1 MSDDRDDELRSLL
14 RRGLGSLADES
25 LAHRSDP
32 EKLRT
37 GAVAGARRV
46 RRRRAVVAA
55 ASALAVAGA
64 VVATAATG
72 NLLGADNGTIPAG
85 TGPAPTSSPSS
96 PSSTSSTSSPAG
108 SAPTVSA
115 TATSSGRPA
124 AGEQPLK
131 VTLTVTSGPG
141 SVDGTVFVARWT
153 ASWTGGDAPAEL
165 VLLSDET
172 GLARFSSMVDSNCA
186 GARRSG
192 AAHGVIDY
200 PAPGPHAL
208 SFVVRVKR
216 CSGSSERVAA
226 DVRWTW
232 STGATG

>member
-55 ASALAVAGA
+55 ASALVVAGVIA
-64 VVATAATG
+64 ATAATG

-85 TGPAPTSSPSS
+85 TGSLPSTSP
-96 PSSTSSTSSPAG
+96 SSTSSPAG
-108 SAPTVSA
+108 PAPTVST
-115 TATSSGRPA
+115 TATSTSRPA
-124 AGEQPLK
+124 VGEQPLK

-141 SVDGTVFVARWT
+141 SLNGRVFVARWSAT
-153 ASWTGGDAPAEL
+153 WTGGDAPAEL

-172 GLARFSSMVDSNCA
+172 GLSRFSSKVSSNCA

-192 AAHGVIDY
+192 EAHGVIDY
-200 PAPGPHAL
+200 TAPGPHAL
-208 SFVVRVKR
+208 SFVVRVLR
-216 CSGSSERVAA
+216 CSGSIERVAA
-226 DVRWTW
+226 DVHWTW
-232 STGATG
+232 SPGATG